1 MTTTLHVDISPQANS
16 VISECLSDRYDA
28 AVAVAKGKYYLEHVA
43 GNDEGVRL
51 FNRYTQPKQTWEQLG
66 KDYINNIPSI
76 EIFFPVYYF
85 KSQTVDFPTVCRFC
99 VLCEINAYLKRIVP
113 SVVKKAKAIG
123 TYQRLEMT
131 VGEEVELRE
140 GEQAMELD
148 DSFHRD
154 EDRDGQGEGDNGSV
168 RRYALFEASGVFHIK
183 HLNKV
188 YVFKKGTK
196 RVRIRGV
203 DGNRI
208 VFEEVGPERRNLE

>member
-51 FNRYTQPKQTWEQLG
+51 FNRYTQPKQTWERLG

-76 EIFFPVYYF
+76 EIFFPVYHF
-85 KSQTVDFPTVCRFC
+85 KSLTVDIATVCRFC

-113 SVVKKAKAIG
+113 SAVKKAKAIG

-131 VGEEVELRE
+131 IREEVELRE

-148 DSFHRD
+148 GN
-154 EDRDGQGEGDNGSV
+154 GQGEGDNGSV

-188 YVFKKGTK
+188 YVFKKGSK

-208 VFEEVGPERRNLE
+208 VFEEIGPERMNLN